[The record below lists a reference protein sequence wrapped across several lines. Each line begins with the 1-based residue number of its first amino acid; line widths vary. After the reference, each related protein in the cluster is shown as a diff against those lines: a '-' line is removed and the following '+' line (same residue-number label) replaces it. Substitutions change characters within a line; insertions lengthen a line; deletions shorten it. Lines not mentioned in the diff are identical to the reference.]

1 MWVNGAQPALEV
13 APDRWLLDV
22 LRDDLGLRGTKP
34 GCRAGAC
41 GACHVLLDGRSVAAC
56 ETPVWQAQGRRVTT
70 VEALPAVLAEAFFHE
85 QAAQCGYCSAG
96 MLVATAALLR
106 ERPDPTRAEIDAA
119 LERHLCRCGAHPRI
133 VRAVQR
139 AAAALRAGVA
149 GLAGVDGVSGDVP
162 ALPPPG
168 SSPAA

>member
-1 MWVNGAQPALEV
+1 MWVNGTLPALE
-13 APDRWLLDV
+13 ASPDRWLLDV
-22 LRDDLGLRGTKP
+22 LRDDLGLKGTKP

-56 ETPVWQAQGRRVTT
+56 ETPLWQAEGRQVTT
-70 VEALPAVLAEAFFHE
+70 VEALPAALAEAFFHE

-119 LERHLCRCGAHPRI
+119 LDRHLCRCGAHPRI

-139 AAAALRAGVA
+139 AAAALR
-149 GLAGVDGVSGDVP
+149 SGQADAAP
-162 ALPPPG
+162 ALTPSG
-168 SSPAA
+168 SGPAA